1 MKAEKRINIT
11 DGGYAKTYGIY
22 IDIGE
27 VICKTMDQF
36 EKDQKELDAK
46 TETILDAVRAIIS
59 DPSENF

>member
-1 MKAEKRINIT
+1 MKAEKRIRIT

-27 VICKTMDQF
+27 AVCRNMEQFRRDQ
-36 EKDQKELDAK
+36 EDLDAK